1 LIIDFMALALSS
13 ANVYGYYK
21 CSSDQKAQFQQMMQ
35 QGAQAGAM
43 SVLRAQ
49 AGAMTG
55 SMMGWIAGTNNS
67 QQQPSQ
73 GQSQPSTYV

>member
-1 LIIDFMALALSS
+1 MALALSV

-35 QGAQAGAM
+35 RGAEAGAM
-43 SVLRAQ
+43 SVLKAQ

-55 SMMGWIAGTNNS
+55 SMMSWIAGTAGNS
-67 QQQPSQ
+67 QQQPQ
-73 GQSQPSTYV
+73 QSTYV